1 MSTTTTTATSTPQ
14 FPAEQGKTVE
24 TIGKLGGEPFNVQ
37 LPDGRTVTFQLPSG
51 HPADIPGART
61 TQWTM
66 IPEERLPTD
75 LPSAPP
81 GFRVA
86 QYEREIEIDLAN
98 LNLKPVTYTSIP
110 VVTTVCEPI
119 KSEFFTCAPIRAEP
133 CKPEVKVE
141 TTTTPPCRVET
152 QRKEFAG
159 GEEYVSTGE
168 HGEKVTTKITQLPSG
183 GERIET
189 KTMNPFTERAAR
201 EDITT
206 RTSFKECGG
215 GTTTVESHTKFV
227 PPEKTVITEDV
238 GHHHDV
244 PRQGKLGHHHHD
256 TSIGGLLKGAFG
268 LRHGEHE
275 PKETM

>member
-1 MSTTTTTATSTPQ
+1 M
-14 FPAEQGKTVE
+14 V
-24 TIGKLGGEPFNVQ
+24 
-37 LPDGRTVTFQLPSG
+37 
-51 HPADIPGART
+51 
-61 TQWTM
+61 
-66 IPEERLPTD
+66 PEERLPKD

-98 LNLKPVTYTSIP
+98 LNLQPMGTCTTIP
-110 VVTTVCEPI
+110 MATTVCEPI
-119 KSEFFTCAPIRAEP
+119 RTEFLTCEPIREVP
-133 CKPEVKVE
+133 CKPEVRVE
-141 TTTTPPCRVET
+141 TTTKPSCRVET
-152 QRKEFAG
+152 QRKEIPG
-159 GEEYVSTGE
+159 GEEYISRGE
-168 HGEKVTTKITQLPSG
+168 HGEKVTTKIMPLPEG

-189 KTMNPFTERAAR
+189 KTKSPFTEGA

-215 GTTTVESHTKFV
+215 GTTTVESHSKFV
-227 PPEKTVITEDV
+227 PPERTVITEDI
-238 GHHHDV
+238 GHHHGE
-244 PRQGKLGHHHHD
+244 PRHGKLGHHHHD